1 MKIFTRMLDE
11 SKSIVSS
18 SGNICKSTPIGSYLK
33 RLLIHTSNSERI
45 FLKQSKGLLFVKIN

>member
-1 MKIFTRMLDE
+1 MLDE